1 MSANFKMNGFVQKLF
16 VIASLLVG
24 AEHLRA
30 FSLLGPNPPW
40 QTTRLDYQPV
50 SPGAR
55 IIGGPMNINE
65 EYRWNVP
72 ILFYGYSPEFLSYF
86 GQKGVEAI
94 EEAVAIMK
102 ALPSMETVNLDDY
115 QLESGRINLR
125 AQALGLT
132 DIKSAALSLILQ
144 IRGLADPTRYVF
156 TLRNRYVVEN
166 IPFYHVIKRNFD
178 PVTLR
183 PSSYIN
189 GTLWTY
195 NGFVEGDGWT
205 AVGSF
210 PVDPLERLLPR
221 TLPVVAY
228 RYSASGLSSD
238 VPDGF
243 YWTQLTRDDIGGLK
257 HIYRS
262 SNFNP
267 ENSIPGVT
275 GGSAAAIVD
284 PNAGQQ
290 PVGLFPG
297 GTDFT
302 DFPGVIIDPRES
314 PTDFPII
321 STNTLPVGPPAPDAV
336 GVAAPAAVRGGIDYI
351 GMERS
356 DYDALLGVYFEPRE
370 YRYNETI
377 LTNNRIAFRSLT
389 RTVTQPDII
398 FDARDLQGGDGT
410 EGWFIWGITSAEG
423 WLNSDA
429 LDGITG
435 DDYGPGVITPSFRI
449 SFNTAGAAYL
459 NSPSPFIGVSEED
472 GIRLLI
478 WGSFDGSTNDP
489 VVFPVG
495 TSILDLERR
504 VGQ

>member
-1 MSANFKMNGFVQKLF
+1 MSANFKMNGFVRKLF
-16 VIASLLVG
+16 VIVFLLVG
-24 AEHLRA
+24 AERLCA
-30 FSLLGPNPPW
+30 FSLLGPRPPW
-40 QTTRLDYQPV
+40 QTTRIDYQPPA
-50 SPGAR
+50 PGTR
-55 IIGGPMNINE
+55 SIGGAMNINE

-72 ILFYGYSPEFLSYF
+72 ILYYGYSPEFLTYF

-102 ALPSMETVNLDDY
+102 DLPSMETVNLDDY
-115 QLESGRINLR
+115 QLESSRINLR

-144 IRGLADPTRYVF
+144 IRGLTDPTRYVF
-156 TLRNRYVVEN
+156 TLRNRWVDPAN
-166 IPFYHVIKRNFD
+166 IPHYHVIKRNFD

-183 PSSYIN
+183 PSSYVN

-195 NGFVEGDGWT
+195 NGFIETPAWT

-228 RYSASGLSSD
+228 DGTGGSFI

-275 GGSAAAIVD
+275 DGSGGVPVVD

-290 PVGLFPG
+290 PVGIFPG
-297 GTDFT
+297 GADFT
-302 DFPGVIIDPRES
+302 DFPGIIGDPGES

-321 STNTLPVGPPAPDAV
+321 STNTLPVGPPAPGAV
-336 GVAAPAAVRGGIDYI
+336 GVAAPAAIRGGIDYI

-356 DYDALLGVYFEPRE
+356 DYDALLGVYFEPRT

-398 FDARDLQGGDGT
+398 FDARDLQGGDAT
-410 EGWFIWGITSAEG
+410 QGWFIWQSTSAEG

-429 LDGITG
+429 LDGIAG
-435 DDYGPGVITPSFRI
+435 DDYGPGVITPPFRI
-449 SFNTAGAAYL
+449 SFNTAGEAYY
-459 NSPSPFIGVSEED
+459 NSPIFGVSEED
-472 GIRLLI
+472 ALRFLK
-478 WGSFDGSTNDP
+478 WGWFDGSTNDP

>member
-1 MSANFKMNGFVQKLF
+1 MSANSKMDEFIRKLF
-16 VIASLLVG
+16 MIVAFILTG
-24 AEHLRA
+24 ADHLCA
-30 FSLLGPNPPW
+30 FSLLGPRPPW
-40 QTTRLDYQPV
+40 QTTRIDYQPPA
-50 SPGAR
+50 PGTR
-55 IIGGPMNINE
+55 SIGGSMNINE
-65 EYRWNVP
+65 EFRWNVP

-102 ALPSMETVNLDDY
+102 DLPSMETVNLDDY
-115 QLESGRINLR
+115 QLESSRINLR

-144 IRGLADPTRYVF
+144 IRGLTDPTRYVF
-156 TLRNRYVVEN
+156 TLRNRWVDPAN
-166 IPFYHVIKRNFD
+166 IPHYHVIKRNFD

-183 PSSYIN
+183 PSSYVN

-195 NGFVEGDGWT
+195 NGFIETPAWT

-221 TLPVVAY
+221 TLPVVSY
-228 RYSASGLSSD
+228 DGTGGSFI

-275 GGSAAAIVD
+275 EGSGAAVVD

-290 PVGLFPG
+290 PVGIFPG

-302 DFPGVIIDPRES
+302 DFPGIISDPGES

-321 STNTLPVGPPAPDAV
+321 STNILPVGPPAPDAV

-351 GMERS
+351 EMERS
-356 DYDALLGVYFEPRE
+356 DYDALLGVYFEPRT

-398 FDARDLQGGDGT
+398 FDARDLQGGDAT
-410 EGWFIWGITSAEG
+410 QGWFIWQSTSADG

-435 DDYGPGVITPSFRI
+435 DDYGPGVITPPFRI
-449 SFNTAGAAYL
+449 SFNTAGDAYY
-459 NSPSPFIGVSEED
+459 NSPIFGVSEED
-472 GIRLLI
+472 AIRFLK
-478 WGSFDGSTNDP
+478 WGWFDGSTNDP

>member
-1 MSANFKMNGFVQKLF
+1 MNGFVQKLF
-16 VIASLLVG
+16 VIVAFILAG
-24 AEHLRA
+24 AESLCA

-40 QTTRLDYQPV
+40 QTTRIDYQPV

-72 ILFYGYSPEFLSYF
+72 ILYYGYTPEFLSYF

-94 EEAVAIMK
+94 EEAVAIMR

-183 PSSYIN
+183 PSSYVN

-195 NGFVEGDGWT
+195 NGFIEGDGWT
-205 AVGSF
+205 AVVSF
-210 PVDPLERLLPR
+210 PVDPLERFLPR

-228 RYSASGLSSD
+228 EYSASGLSSY

-275 GGSAAAIVD
+275 DGSGGVVVD
-284 PNAGQQ
+284 PDAGQQ
-290 PVGLFPG
+290 PVVGFPG

-302 DFPGVIIDPRES
+302 DFPGVIIDPRGS

-321 STNTLPVGPPAPDAV
+321 STNTLPVGPPAPDPV

-356 DYDALLGVYFEPRE
+356 DYDALLGVYFEPRT

-410 EGWFIWGITSAEG
+410 EGWFIWEITPG

-435 DDYGPGVITPSFRI
+435 DDYGPGVITPPFRI
-449 SFNTAGAAYL
+449 SFNTAGDAYL

-472 GIRLLI
+472 DIRFLK
-478 WGSFDGSTNDP
+478 WGWFDGSTNDP

>member
-1 MSANFKMNGFVQKLF
+1 MSTNFKMNGFVRKLF
-16 VIASLLVG
+16 VIVAFILAG
-24 AEHLRA
+24 AEHLCA
-30 FSLLGPNPPW
+30 FSLLGPHPPW
-40 QTTRLDYQPV
+40 QTTRIDYEPAA
-50 SPGAR
+50 PGDR
-55 IIGGPMNINE
+55 PIGGPMNINE

-72 ILFYGYSPEFLSYF
+72 ILYYGYSPEFLSYF

-94 EEAVAIMK
+94 EEAIAIMK
-102 ALPSMETVNLDDY
+102 DLPSMETVNLDDY
-115 QLESGRINLR
+115 QMESARVNLR
-125 AQALGLT
+125 ARELGLT

-144 IRGLADPTRYVF
+144 IRGLTDPTRYVF
-156 TLRNRYVVEN
+156 TLRNRYVVGN
-166 IPFYHVIKRNFD
+166 IPYYHVIKRNFD

-183 PSSYIN
+183 PSSYVN

-195 NGFVEGDGWT
+195 NGFIETPTWT
-205 AVGSF
+205 AVASF

-221 TLPVVAY
+221 TLPVVSYIYANT
-228 RYSASGLSSD
+228 GLSSF

-275 GGSAAAIVD
+275 DGSGAVVD

-290 PVGLFPG
+290 PIGIFPG

-302 DFPGVIIDPRES
+302 DFPGVIIDPGES
-314 PTDFPII
+314 PTDFPVI
-321 STNTLPVGPPAPDAV
+321 STNTLPVGPPAPDPV
-336 GVAAPAAVRGGIDYI
+336 GVASPAAIRGGIDYI

-356 DYDALLGVYFEPRE
+356 DYDALLGVYFEPRT

-398 FDARDLQGGDGT
+398 FDASDLQGGVATQGWLIWT
-410 EGWFIWGITSAEG
+410 ETAADG

-429 LDGITG
+429 MDGITG
-435 DDYGPGVITPSFRI
+435 DDYGPGVITPPFRI
-449 SFNTAGAAYL
+449 RFNTAGDVYY
-459 NSPSPFIGVSEED
+459 NSPIFGVSEEEA
-472 GIRLLI
+472 IRFLT